1 MDDEAL
7 LDLAEQTAVELA
19 SSSWEHPFGPDWDVF
34 KVGGKVFLLT
44 TQVPGRAV
52 VTVKCEPELAAE
64 LVAEHPYVAPG
75 YHMDK
80 RHWLSVRADD
90 GLDADLVR
98 DLVENSYR
106 LVAAALPRTRR
117 PATAA
122 VRPRTDAFRPRTD
135 AFRPRTD
142 AFRPR
147 TDAFRR
153 R

>member
-1 MDDEAL
+1 MDDETL

-52 VTVKCEPELAAE
+52 ATVKCEPERAAE
-64 LVAEHPYVAPG
+64 LVSAHADISPG
-75 YHMDK
+75 YHMNK
-80 RHWLSVRADD
+80 RHWLSVWAGGDVP
-90 GLDADLVR
+90 GDLVR

-106 LVAAALPRTRR
+106 LVAAALPRARR

-122 VRPRTDAFRPRTD
+122 VRPRTDTFRLH
-135 AFRPRTD
+135 
-142 AFRPR
+142 
-147 TDAFRR
+147 
-153 R
+153 